1 MKRTGIL
8 AGLVALGLGAM
19 VMAQGDAPA
28 GGPPAGG
35 PPGGGMGMPPGGGE
49 AMKAHMQA
57 VWQKVNKEECF
68 TALDKDGNGSVTK
81 EEFEAADL
89 GEIFGGGLRKAMMES
104 MGGAG
109 GPGAAGKG
117 DFFQK
122 MDKNGDGKITADEY
136 PRGPEAFDKIL
147 QKADKDGDGAL
158 SKEEMQA
165 SREQMRDRKPRGE
178 GGGKAKEGA
187 KE

>member
-1 MKRTGIL
+1 MKKWRCVVCSYVYDP
-8 AGLVALGLGAM
+8 AS
-19 VMAQGDAPA
+19 GDPEN
-28 GGPPAGG
+28 GV
-35 PPGGGMGMPPGGGE
+35 PPGTVFENIPDDWVCPLCGAG
-49 AMKAHMQA
+49 
-57 VWQKVNKEECF
+57 
-68 TALDKDGNGSVTK
+68 K